1 MKKFDFVE
9 KAILFLLAL
18 SFMALIGMLI
28 NRGFEV
34 RKVALETSAEDLPRF
49 KVEIRGEVQNPG
61 VYSVTEGSR
70 VCDVIYAAG
79 GITKKACVDNVD
91 VDAIVVSKT
100 VVEIP
105 ATSDNNGIRPAI
117 NINTADKD
125 TLCLIPGIG
134 SVLSERIIEYR
145 QKNGNFKDIS
155 DINRVNGIGEKKYQ
169 EIKEYII
176 TEETQK

>member
-1 MKKFDFVE
+1 MKKLKFIE

-18 SFMALIGMLI
+18 SLTAFVGLII
-28 NRGFEV
+28 NIPFGVKNVTKENT
-34 RKVALETSAEDLPRF
+34 ANDLPRF
-49 KVEIRGEVQNPG
+49 KVEIRGEVKNPG

-91 VDAIVVSKT
+91 LGAVVVAKT
-100 VVEIP
+100 VIKIP
-105 ATSDNNGIRPAI
+105 DSPDNTGIIPAI

-145 QKNGNFKDIS
+145 QKNGYFKDIS
-155 DINRVNGIGEKKYQ
+155 DINRVNGIGKKKYE

>member
-1 MKKFDFVE
+1 MKRFDFIE

-18 SFMALIGMLI
+18 SFTALIGMMI
-28 NRGFEV
+28 NHGFAV
-34 RKVALETSAEDLPRF
+34 RKVMEEPSENQLPRF
-49 KVEIRGEVQNPG
+49 KVEIRGEVKNPG

-79 GITKKACVDNVD
+79 GITKKACVENIDLGAV
-91 VDAIVVSKT
+91 VVSKT
-100 VVEIP
+100 VIEIP
-105 ATSDNNGIRPAI
+105 KSTENNGIMPAI

-134 SVLSERIIEYR
+134 SILSERIIEYR
-145 QKNGNFKDIS
+145 QKNGDFKDIS
-155 DINRVNGIGEKKYQ
+155 EINRVNGIGEKIYQ